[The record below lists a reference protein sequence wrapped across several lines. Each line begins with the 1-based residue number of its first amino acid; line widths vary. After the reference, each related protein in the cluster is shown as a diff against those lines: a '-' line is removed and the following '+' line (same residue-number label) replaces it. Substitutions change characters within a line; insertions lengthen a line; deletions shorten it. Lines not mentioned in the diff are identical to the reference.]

1 MQLVWPSQEHL
12 SSYIAALERGW
23 SPNNLRPEAGREEL
37 VLIQAD
43 PERFLASLVDPEAK
57 GPPVALPDG
66 GTVPRL
72 PGYRRWMWDGEFC
85 GSIQLRWQP
94 GTNALPEYCL
104 GHIGYAVVPW
114 KSGRGY
120 ARTALRTLLPEPLAA
135 WRPLLAEGMAFFLE
149 RLPEA
154 RLGAIV
160 AEQIALASSA
170 SAAARA
176 TAVLAHCPTLHKLG
190 QIVARQPGLDAE
202 LRRHLQA
209 LESLPASTGVDGLHA
224 HIHAELGADHG
235 LHLADRALAEG
246 SVAVVLPFSWRHVGR
261 TEIDGL
267 GVDLLDA
274 GARAHALVVHL
285 AHAGLVELVS
295 PLFIDGLGKR
305 GACARNFQRV
315 RAVGGSQK
323 GRGQQAFD
331 DDFH

>member
-120 ARTALRTLLPEPLAA
+120 ARTALRARAIENQCY
-135 WRPLLAEGMAFFLE
+135 LLAVGQGGTHENGRQTHGNSMIIDPWGDILDRKAKGPGVVIADLDHQ
-149 RLPEA
+149 R
-154 RLGAIV
+154 I
-160 AEQIALASSA
+160 AEI
-170 SAAARA
+170 R
-176 TAVLAHCPTLHKLG
+176 
-190 QIVARQPGLDAE
+190 
-202 LRRHLQA
+202 
-209 LESLPASTGVDGLHA
+209 ESLPA
-224 HIHAELGADHG
+224 
-235 LHLADRALAEG
+235 
-246 SVAVVLPFSWRHVGR
+246 
-261 TEIDGL
+261 
-267 GVDLLDA
+267 
-274 GARAHALVVHL
+274 L
-285 AHAGLVELVS
+285 AHRKL
-295 PLFIDGLGKR
+295 
-305 GACARNFQRV
+305 
-315 RAVGGSQK
+315 
-323 GRGQQAFD
+323 
-331 DDFH
+331 